1 MRTNGLEY
9 LDAEIEDS
17 GVIPLSKLG
26 IGNWKESPYAGIN
39 VERQFRNQIANIGD
53 RVGIYDNTQG
63 ISNIGNLTDE
73 QLQDALYNAQTGT
86 EMVGNALKGMAAIA
100 GTTYVSNTLGL
111 ANILLEG
118 TWDNTVNNYMA
129 ELENTAR
136 ERWQVY
142 RPSDYEEKSF
152 LEKLGDGVFWA
163 DLVQNMGFT
172 LGAGAAAATFTAI
185 PGMNVLG
192 KAPSIVQ
199 KAVPSLF
206 SAIGEASI
214 EAVHHK
220 NTETEAK
227 QANAIQQY
235 TKMMASA
242 KTPAAQDLLR
252 NNYEQTLLDIEEDE
266 RKAGNF
272 VFGANTAL
280 LTLSNTIEFG
290 DIFARGFGTGRRVA
304 NSARKAAQE
313 TIEDTA
319 FAPLKQFSKAGAVA
333 KGAAIGLGKQLA
345 EAGEEVSQGI
355 ITKAASANEDYNS
368 FNNSKF
374 NPEKREVVSGMMQSL
389 IQGFSESMHDP
400 NTAVEAA
407 MGFFTGA
414 LGMPRLKKSIMP
426 VSLEG
431 GILGSI
437 RNEVKE
443 VNDLNRVIDN
453 INNRLKNDKELT
465 SYYEGLVRHLTYQDA
480 EDTALEDGNH
490 KNFADANS
498 AKFIS
503 DIMMFDK
510 VGRLDMLESIIDS
523 ASNLS
528 DEDVQSLIK
537 ETTTNGEGPFTKN
550 GNFLSSEEVKN
561 VLREKTKSLKDKI
574 KEYNKLKEG
583 LTTDY
588 PALSED
594 SLEQA
599 MFYQMQY
606 NDLEKRNIAMG
617 KEFLEVLQ
625 TIAKQEMFIS
635 EDKSKKLSEA
645 ISGLT
650 AENIWANIGNKTNN
664 LAKTIDSVFDSSDYN
679 ISADI
684 RNQKNNLIKDFT
696 SNIQD
701 MTEYSKSFSKVIL
714 NPEKENKKHQ
724 DFREKLQNK
733 AQVDEHKAQQESK
746 VNNITEKST
755 GEIAGEIF
763 EGEFDFKD
771 ALAAIDEVGG
781 EAATENKSKVEEA
794 KNIANTVRNQV
805 GTATTQGAID
815 RVEGATEEQKNDA
828 KAFMIYAGKNVGS
841 RDDVL
846 NSITFTQMTTEQ
858 VAESLG
864 LDPSIFLTEDTASLE
879 QQLEDR
885 KNAALAVIGESLKE
899 GIKNIEEAQ
908 GMSAD
913 LRTPDER
920 SKIGRDPVAPVH
932 SIKNAPKRFS
942 SGEKVLGVDISDLT
956 LEEALD
962 KLQASREIEHS
973 TKEGVTTSK
982 IIDSIAGRKITKSV
996 GVLVNPVS
1004 IKEEYIPEDFQG
1016 EIRVHTFRKDSSGKT
1031 AGNVTFIPNEGQ
1043 PFERSVVFKNS
1054 DVYDSV
1060 VTTDM
1065 GTQDYKNYLKLQL
1078 EKRLSKNTN
1087 TTSPRSAQRASEAS
1101 PDSKVTQSSQN
1112 DWATGFEYSYRGDD
1126 PKYKG
1131 LTSKQ
1136 VLEQRIKVLSDKQNL
1151 SNEDNQLL
1159 NELNYEL
1166 AVRKYLE
1173 ENGVYSVPRQ
1183 KMVQVGTKLNFVV
1196 KPEFPKTVFVTVID
1210 PAGNHAIVGALRP
1223 TAAASVLRR
1232 YKTKWK
1238 ADTMYVESNVSTV
1251 TQKRIG
1257 RLNTWQ
1263 SQQSLSSITNR
1274 KFKLAID
1281 LSSEGDTYADI
1292 RTLAD
1297 SRKESK
1303 TESERNI
1310 RPPKRSNA
1318 GNSYILVNTSLVGEG
1333 EYITAGI
1340 TASVY
1345 NENDDI
1351 APAKFIKR
1359 IQSSS
1364 ASLDTKLNLLQE
1376 ILDVDIRPDN
1386 MSMSLGDGVNKNYTV
1401 RSKGRGGNEERTV
1414 YGKISG
1420 NEHAIFQ
1427 QILDL
1432 ISGKVPYTVSRKYI
1446 NSTIVGEDYNSLMAP
1461 VLTTNL
1467 VSLETIGDF
1476 FTMSPVLPDGTES
1489 LGKRTSE
1496 IKPSNNKPAEIMLSA
1511 NEMEITQGN
1520 NTYFVDTLNWTVA
1533 QISKDGNRI
1542 KLNRDTNTALVNPLL
1557 ATAYLAKEGVY
1568 TGIGN
1573 TPWGL
1578 YNIKKGNFISIGA
1591 ANAALLSPILDSAR
1605 VNSVRSKIQA
1615 LLQYENIRSNINNSD
1630 VDAYI
1635 AEVRKEVDKNYNYY
1649 SAEEILDT
1657 FAKEKGRGPIIEVS
1671 NYVENPSM
1679 EEGEEAVLEIKQT
1692 AIFSK
1697 GDNNLLQPAKIV
1709 IVRGPLKQKIDTS
1722 YAKEVG
1728 QDNAANKEII
1738 DSIQNLGFSDVYNS
1752 LTEETKQQ
1760 LINFLLSKKKAIR
1773 TRFINQKLAE
1783 AKAKPTDEIDS
1794 FISNIVKPKETKA
1807 RTITFKPSF
1816 KAIDIQK
1823 EVAWLYKVLPQVSKE
1838 DRVNI
1843 VKGLIRIA
1851 RKENSEEAWGAFK
1864 DGIIYISDNAA
1875 EGTVYHEAFHL
1886 VLDTLLSPKEVAKIF
1901 AEAKQKY
1908 NTNDLF
1914 ELEELL
1920 AEDFRRYITYNISEQ
1935 QGWLKTM
1942 WERLKNLIKYVMGKM
1957 TYIDRVYYNI
1967 NNGVYKNR
1975 KTKEFLET
1983 RYRKLTADD
1992 MLNTLDSVTYR
2003 RIKEAHTSNK
2013 ELTKRAKEIVKNRPK
2028 NTLYLYDD
2036 LVGMFKQIP
2045 GYQEVVQ
2052 FKEVKGRY
2060 KPVFYADMTTTNTIK
2075 ELDSFEESVIAYENQ
2090 NSDRGNSTV
2099 RSISMS
2105 DYISKLAFLESEL
2118 AQFTQDEKDSIE
2130 DSAYEEDLFLD
2141 RERVRT
2147 KRMSFGDLS
2156 EEIKESM
2163 LNSGRTQKEYEAFS
2177 NSEKEILLHCFGI

>member
-1 MRTNGLEY
+1 MKTNGLEY
-9 LDAEIEDS
+9 LDTEIEDN

-26 IGNWKESPYAGIN
+26 IGKWKESPYAGMN

-53 RVGIYDNTQG
+53 RVGIYDDTQG
-63 ISNIGNLTDE
+63 ISNIGNLTDA
-73 QLQDALYNAQTGT
+73 QLQDALYNAQTGI
-86 EMVGNALKGMAAIA
+86 EMAGNALKGMAAIA
-100 GTTYVSNTLGL
+100 GTTYISNTLGL

-118 TWDNTVNNYMA
+118 TWDNAVNNYMA

-163 DLVQNMGFT
+163 DLVQNIGFT
-172 LGAGAAAATFTAI
+172 LGAGAAAATLTTI

-206 SAIGEASI
+206 GAIGEASI

-227 QANAIQQY
+227 QANAIRQY
-235 TKMMASA
+235 NKMMAST
-242 KTPAAQDLLR
+242 KTPAAQAILR
-252 NNYEQTLLDIEEDE
+252 NNYEQALLDIEEDE

-272 VFGANTAL
+272 VFGANMAL
-280 LTLSNTIEFG
+280 LTISNTIEFG

-304 NSARKAAQE
+304 NSSRKAAQE
-313 TIEDTA
+313 TIGGTA
-319 FAPLKQFSKAGAVA
+319 FDPLKQFSKTGAVA
-333 KGAAIGLGKQLA
+333 KGAAIGLGRQLT

-389 IQGFSESMHDP
+389 VQGFSEAMHDP
-400 NTAVEAA
+400 NTAIEAA

-414 LGMPRLKKSIMP
+414 LGMPRLRKSIIP

-437 RNEVKE
+437 RDEVRE

-490 KNFADANS
+490 KKFADANS

-503 DIMMFDK
+503 DIIMFDK

-550 GNFLSSEEVKN
+550 GNSLSSEEVKS

-583 LTTDY
+583 LTADY
-588 PALSED
+588 PTLSED

-606 NDLEKRNIAMG
+606 NDLEKRNVAMG
-617 KEFLEVLQ
+617 KEFLELLQ

-664 LAKTIDSVFDSSDYN
+664 LAETIDSVFDSSDYN
-679 ISADI
+679 ISADM
-684 RNQKNNLIKDFT
+684 RNQKNILIKDFT

-701 MTEYSKSFSKVIL
+701 MTEYSKSFSEVIL

-733 AQVDEHKAQQESK
+733 AQVDEHRAQQESK
-746 VNNITEKST
+746 VNSITEKST

-763 EGEFDFKD
+763 EGEFDFDD
-771 ALAAIDEVGG
+771 ALAAIEEVGG
-781 EAATENKSKVEEA
+781 EVAAENKSKVEEA

-864 LDPSIFLTEDTASLE
+864 LDPSIFLTEDAESLE

-913 LRTPDER
+913 LRTPENR
-920 SKIGRDPVAPVH
+920 PEIGRDPITPVQ
-932 SIKNAPKRFS
+932 S
-942 SGEKVLGVDISDLT
+942 
-956 LEEALD
+956 
-962 KLQASREIEHS
+962 
-973 TKEGVTTSK
+973 
-982 IIDSIAGRKITKSV
+982 
-996 GVLVNPVS
+996 
-1004 IKEEYIPEDFQG
+1004 
-1016 EIRVHTFRKDSSGKT
+1016 
-1031 AGNVTFIPNEGQ
+1031 IPNI
-1043 PFERSVVFKNS
+1043 S
-1054 DVYDSV
+1054 
-1060 VTTDM
+1060 
-1065 GTQDYKNYLKLQL
+1065 
-1078 EKRLSKNTN
+1078 
-1087 TTSPRSAQRASEAS
+1087 
-1101 PDSKVTQSSQN
+1101 TQSSSDKATSSPRETSRKEN
-1112 DWATGFEYSYRGDD
+1112 ASYSNSDWTTGFEYFYRGDD

-1131 LTSKQ
+1131 LTSRQ

-1151 SNEDNQLL
+1151 SNEDKQLL
-1159 NELNYEL
+1159 DELNYEL

-1173 ENGVYSVPRQ
+1173 ENGVYNVPRQ

-1210 PAGNHAIVGALRP
+1210 PAGHHAIVGALRP

-1232 YKTKWK
+1232 YKAKGK
-1238 ADTMYVESNVSTV
+1238 GDTMYVESNVSTV

-1263 SQQSLSSITNR
+1263 SQQPLSSVTNR

-1281 LSSEGDTYADI
+1281 LSSEGDAYADI

-1303 TESERNI
+1303 TELERNI

-1318 GNSYILVNTSLVGEG
+1318 GNSYILVNTSLKGDG

-1359 IQSSS
+1359 IQSSTI
-1364 ASLDTKLNLLQE
+1364 SLDAKLNLLQE
-1376 ILDVDIRPDN
+1376 ILDIDIRPDN
-1386 MSMSLGDGVNKNYTV
+1386 ISMSLGDGINKSYTV
-1401 RSKGRGGNEERTV
+1401 RSKGRGSNEDRTV

-1420 NEHAIFQ
+1420 NEHTIFQ

-1432 ISGKVPYTVSRKYI
+1432 VSGKVPYTVSRKYI
-1446 NSTIVGEDYNSLMAP
+1446 NSTIAGEDYNSIMAP

-1476 FTMSPVLPDGTES
+1476 FTMSPVLSDGTES

-1496 IKPSNNKPAEIMLSA
+1496 IKPSNNKPAEITLSA
-1511 NEMEITQGN
+1511 NEMEITQGDN
-1520 NTYFVDTLNWTVA
+1520 IYFVDTLNWTVD

-1542 KLNRDTNTALVNPLL
+1542 RLNRDTNPALVDPLL
-1557 ATAYLAKEGVY
+1557 ATAYLAKEGIY

-1578 YNIKKGNFISIGA
+1578 YDIKKGSFISIGTV
-1591 ANAALLSPILDSAR
+1591 NAALLSPILDSAR
-1605 VNSVRSKIQA
+1605 VKSVRSKIQA
-1615 LLQYENIRSNINNSD
+1615 LLQYEDIRSNINNSD
-1630 VDAYI
+1630 VDAYM

-1649 SAEEILDT
+1649 STEEILYT
-1657 FAKEKGRGPIIEVS
+1657 FAKEKGQGPTVEVS
-1671 NYVENPSM
+1671 NYIEDSSM
-1679 EEGEEAVLEIKQT
+1679 KEGEEAVLEIKQT

-1697 GDNNLLQPAKIV
+1697 RDNTLLQPAKIV
-1709 IVRGPLKQKIDTS
+1709 VVRGPLKQKIDTS
-1722 YAKEVG
+1722 SAKEVD
-1728 QDNAANKEII
+1728 QDNASNKEIT
-1738 DSIQNLGFSDVYNS
+1738 DSIQNLGFADVYNA

-1760 LINFLLSKKKAIR
+1760 LINFLLGKKKAIR

-1794 FISNIVKPKETKA
+1794 FISNIVKPKDVKA
-1807 RTITFKPSF
+1807 RAIAFKPTF

-1823 EVAWLYKVLPQVSKE
+1823 EVAWLDKVLPQVSKE

-1851 RKENSEEAWGAFK
+1851 RKESSEEAWGAFK

-1935 QGWLKTM
+1935 QGWLKTV

-1975 KTKEFLET
+1975 KMKEFLET

-1992 MLNTLDSVTYR
+1992 MLNTLDSITYR
-2003 RIKEAHTSNK
+2003 RIKEAHAGNK
-2013 ELTKRAKEIVKNRPK
+2013 ELTKRAKEIVKNKSK

-2036 LVGMFKQIP
+2036 LVRMFSQIP
-2045 GYQEVVQ
+2045 NYKEVVQ

-2060 KPVFYADMTTTNTIK
+2060 KPVFYADMTTKNTIK

-2090 NSDRGNSTV
+2090 NRDRGNNTV
-2099 RSISMS
+2099 KSISIS
-2105 DYISKLAFLESEL
+2105 DYASELAFLESEL
-2118 AQFTQDEKDSIE
+2118 AQFTQDEKDSMG

-2141 RERVRT
+2141 REKVLT

-2156 EEIKESM
+2156 EEIRESM
-2163 LNSGRTQKEYEAFS
+2163 LSEGRTQQEYEAFS